1 MKTTPRMRT
10 VPKAYEELKQLDP
23 NTCFTLRALRRMVKN
38 NEIPTVSVANKK
50 LINFD
55 LLLEKLSCDC
65 YNSDNPVPRAK

>member
-1 MKTTPRMRT
+1 MKTIPRMRT
-10 VPKAYEELKQLDP
+10 VPKADEELKQLDP

-65 YNSDNPVPRAK
+65 YNNDNPVPRKK